1 MNFTS
6 QSHNRKNSILKD
18 GTHLVTISE
27 IGDDLARAFPALWSD
42 RTPQLR
48 FKFKSASGAFISM
61 WVNLIGYLTKDAIEG
76 EIPAH
81 VVLKA
86 HPVSKEVYAV
96 DVRNNKRIENKQK
109 TEICHA
115 IIGRIASSAGLID
128 GQDFGLNDLLG
139 KQLYIT
145 VQNGKVSHTHT
156 IQEMVKG

>member
-27 IGDDLARAFPALWSD
+27 IGDDLARAFPALWQD

-48 FKFKSASGAFISM
+48 FKFKSASGAFISQ
-61 WVNLIGYLTKDAIEG
+61 WVNLLGYLTKDAIEG
-76 EIPAH
+76 EMPAH
-81 VVLKA
+81 IVFKT

-128 GQDFGLNDLLG
+128 GQDFSLNDLLG

-145 VQNGKVSHTHT
+145 VSNGKVSHTHT
-156 IQEMVKG
+156 IQEMVSN